1 MSNGKVVL
9 FYPTYEGISRWH
21 WMPFPFLYLAPY
33 LERGGFAVRI
43 VDARVEPGWRD
54 VLRAELADALC
65 LGVTSMTGPDL
76 LAAMEAAEIA
86 KALRPEMPVVWGGPH
101 ATDLPELT
109 AAHENVDAVVVGQ
122 GEEILLEL
130 ARRFAADKDWSDVP
144 GVVFFR
150 DGEVRTAPAAP
161 CVRFDHDLFPAYHLL
176 DVERYRSHNNVVSLF
191 SALGCP
197 FKCTFCTTGEK
208 HYLARTDAQAKREI
222 DYLVCDLGFR
232 NLFFQDGTFF
242 LKKDRVLGLARH
254 LRDLGPEVKW
264 KAKARA
270 NSLLDYSPDDLALLR
285 ESGLVSVFFG
295 LESGSPK
302 ILKLMNKGID
312 PGMAEQS
319 AAICR
324 DYGFEFYTSFMF
336 AVPHEGVED
345 LRLSLAYIDR
355 LRAINPDVIV
365 QQCVYIPLPGTP
377 MYDMVLRCG
386 YTPPASLEEW
396 ARRNITSR
404 FEERTD
410 VTWLPAAEREEY
422 VRLYNETFG
431 YVQHLFEKESAGAYT
446 SAFLKAAGKDG
457 LGTDGMPRD

>member
-33 LERGGFAVRI
+33 LERGGFSVRI
-43 VDARVEPGWRD
+43 IDARVEVDWRE
-54 VLRAELADALC
+54 VLRTELADALC

-76 LAAMEAAEIA
+76 LAAMEAAGIA
-86 KALRPEMPVVWGGPH
+86 KVLRPDLPVVWGGPH

-109 AAHENVDAVVVGQ
+109 AEHEHVDVVVVGQ

-130 ARRFAADKDWSDVP
+130 CRRVAAGRDWADVP
-144 GVVFFR
+144 GVVYRR
-150 DGEVRTAPAAP
+150 DGKVQATPSAP

-208 HYLARTDAQAKREI
+208 QYLARTDVQATREI
-222 DYLVCDLGFR
+222 DYLVKDLGFH

-242 LKKDRVLGLARH
+242 LKKARVMTLARH

-270 NSLLDYSPDDLALLR
+270 NSLLDYGPDELSLLR
-285 ESGLVSVFFG
+285 DSGLVSVFFG

-302 ILKLMNKGID
+302 ILKIMNKGID
-312 PGMAEQS
+312 TGMAEKS

-345 LRLSLAYIDR
+345 LKLSLSYIDR
-355 LRAINPDVIV
+355 LRDINPAVIV

-377 MYDMVLRCG
+377 MYDMVLECG
-386 YTPPASLEEW
+386 YTPPATLEEW
-396 ARRNITSR
+396 AKRNITSR

-422 VRLYNETFG
+422 IRLFNETFG
-431 YVQHLFEKESAGAYT
+431 YVQHLFEKERDGKYT
-446 SAFLKAAGKDG
+446 SAFLKSSGQQG
-457 LGTDGMPRD
+457 LGADGMPRG